1 MTSRNLLRPLNRAVL
16 RMIPIGAVKA
26 MNRGLRS
33 LAAGGHWL
41 QQELQWRVAKHPPE
55 WYDHFCDQHWRWAV
69 SRNPMSWERGIIGLL
84 GMQPG
89 ARVLDL
95 CCGGG
100 FFANRFFSTRAAHVT
115 SVDFDPEAIKHAR
128 RNFKAPN
135 VDYLCADIRTAMP
148 QGTFDNVA
156 WDAAIEHFTEE
167 EMTNILANI
176 KSRLTPEG
184 ILNGYTIIAR
194 PDFKGHEDHEHE
206 FATREE
212 LAGLLKRYFKN
223 VLILSTGYSDQF
235 EKRDNLYFFAS
246 DGPVPF
252 CDSWPSVLRA

>member
-1 MTSRNLLRPLNRAVL
+1 MRLV
-16 RMIPIGAVKA
+16 PIGLVQATNRRLRA
-26 MNRGLRS
+26 MT
-33 LAAGGHWL
+33 AMGHRF

-84 GMQPG
+84 GIKPG
-89 ARVLDL
+89 ARLLDL

-100 FFANRFFSTRAAHVT
+100 FFANRFFSTRAAQVT
-115 SVDFDPEAIKHAR
+115 SVDFDPAAIRHAKK
-128 RNFKAPN
+128 NFRAPN
-135 VDYLCADIRTAMP
+135 VEYVCADIRTAMP
-148 QGTFDNVA
+148 QGSYDNVT
-156 WDAAIEHFTEE
+156 WDAAIEHFTEQ
-167 EMTNILANI
+167 EMDQILTNI
-176 KSRLTPEG
+176 KSRLVPDG

-212 LAGLLKRYFKN
+212 LANLMKRHFKN
-223 VLILSTGYSDQF
+223 VLILSTGYEDQF

-252 CDSWPSVLRA
+252 DSGWHDVLRL